1 MVIFLNV
8 GDFVGR
14 KSYNCDIV
22 FVISAIVDNV
32 AVLQGYYVRLIA
44 DSPLDDLILIESDE
58 LKRIENNDE
67 EYKKSIIEGY
77 KSKISHITGK
87 ILHID
92 SDPNYLKRCLSLY
105 NSLNLYAYGVSLNTS
120 EMENNILEYINK
132 IRPNII
138 VLTGHDSYNKKG
150 LHDLNNYKNTKDYI
164 RTIVK
169 IREKYSLDDI
179 CIFAGAC
186 GSNFEALIASGA
198 NFASSIDR
206 SNIEAYD
213 PAIVGVIT
221 AITPL
226 NQIIDI
232 KSVNSF
238 SKMKSKS
245 IGGIETYGKM
255 RLLIR

>member
-32 AVLQGYYVRLIA
+32 AVLQGYYVRLVA
-44 DSPLDDLILIESDE
+44 DSPISDLVLIEREE
-58 LKRIENNDE
+58 LERFNNSDE
-67 EYKKSIIEGY
+67 EYKNSIIEGY
-77 KSKISHITGK
+77 KNKISHITGK

-105 NSLNLYAYGVSLNTS
+105 DSLNLYAYGVTLK
-120 EMENNILEYINK
+120 ECDIEKNILDYINK
-132 IRPNII
+132 IRPNIVI
-138 VLTGHDSYNKKG
+138 LTGHDSYNKKG
-150 LHDLNNYKNTKDYI
+150 LHDLNNYKTTKDYI
-164 RTIVK
+164 RAVIK

-179 CIFAGAC
+179 CVFAGAC

-206 SNIEAYD
+206 NNIEAYD
-213 PAIVGVIT
+213 PAIVAVIS

-232 KSVNSF
+232 KSVNNY
-238 SKMKSKS
+238 SKIKSKS